1 MKQIVPIVLTA
12 LMLTSVLAG
21 IDFADELKDTNEM
34 ETGGRAADELKL
46 HDVLQPRETFVDA
59 AGNTRNG
66 IDIGDV
72 VYFRPIIINEGDNA
86 ATEFN
91 IRVTVTPAGDGQQP
105 VIDNLDDAVCPG
117 DVAVTGCSFNTLASG
132 DFLGGG
138 NYRLQAESGGDLSWT
153 PTVAGEYTVYMQIDV
168 DSSMDADLTNNEMT
182 YTVTVQHYRD
192 IVVDLCWTDGPSGD
206 CKAAPANHNS
216 VSGAGVHDF
225 MLSVTADGS
234 EDWEPRNTQFSVE
247 FAGAYESEYSG
258 IFVDGSFNDV
268 AANGASMTVTAGASE
283 TVDVWHNVSE
293 PAQTVTDPN
302 DVNANPCTN
311 AANPCQ
317 DSRIVLDFG
326 TTYTYRGVIK
336 ANASVGGGDAIQSF
350 SVTTMLVGFDLYAP
364 TEGAA
369 GGVGPGGGEEDNS
382 IIMIE
387 QTTDYDDRTGNND
400 GTLSGY
406 FTVFHDLGVTSLTG
420 GPNAATEGTLNVGQ
434 TTLSANVVYGG
445 SEPDNWY
452 DWSVSFTVKDE
463 NDQSALPGGVE
474 SMMANECLTDDEDS
488 YTHTTLSQENMG
500 SDPEGIACIDVMLS
514 AGRYTVTATV
524 ELIGG
529 ADGGD
534 TSPSDAVDMNSGNDM
549 RGTFFEVINDNPT
562 VYMTLDDIT
571 RDGESVE
578 APIIV
583 GDTITMRAR
592 GQDTET
598 PAEGLMYAWSR
609 VTADGERLDMETCVE
624 SICTVETDGSW
635 IGQRMITAT
644 VTDGNMASTSD
655 SMLVSVW
662 NTYNHDMTVT
672 GATVSYSLVYSPLV
686 AFNVTTADG
695 ASYTQQQLGSNAG
708 AYDSIVSF
716 DMTVT
721 NNFMPSDIG
730 AEAMTIDFEG
740 DAATNWGLWFLRTAD
755 SQWTSVNH
763 VTQSAGNNG
772 GVTLTF
778 NHDGGLEGN
787 LNGGT
792 YAIFDVATAAAEPPA
807 TGVNGLTATLQPGA
821 QVVFDWGYVDDSLLG
836 SADTVNLYHCSGDGC
851 DPMAGTAMPAM
862 NPTTTSWTLVG
873 TDGESYTVHVQTENG
888 NTDETSGAALTGG
901 GMAITVTAD
910 GSVSPAPGINADVPS
925 AEGDSLTFT
934 WTATD
939 TGDVSSWM
947 VCWAASQSV
956 VQDSFDSVVGDG
968 ACAETTDTTTSLTVT
983 EQDMCGGSC
992 SSNMFFAVGA
1002 KDSTGNVYSPD
1013 GDSHL
1018 MTADY
1023 SSGVVDPGV
1032 IDGGNDPAGQD
1043 EGMPTSAIAAII
1055 VLVVIA
1061 VIGGAFILTRGT
1073 EADGEGKEWDY

>member
-72 VYFRPIIINEGDNA
+72 VYFRPIIINDGDNA
-86 ATEFN
+86 ANEFN
-91 IRVTVTPAGDGQQP
+91 IRVTVTPAGDGQSA

-138 NYRLQAESGGDLSWT
+138 NYRIQAASGGDLAWT
-153 PTVAGEYTVYMQIDV
+153 PTVAGEYTVYIQIDV
-168 DSSMDADLTNNEMT
+168 DSSMDSDLTNNEMT
-182 YTVTVQHYRD
+182 YSVTVQHYRD
-192 IVVDLCWTDGPSGD
+192 IVVDLCWTEGPNGD
-206 CKAAPANHNS
+206 CAAGDAADAS
-216 VSGAGVHDF
+216 KQGAGPHDF
-225 MLSVTADGS
+225 MLTVTADGS

-247 FAGAYESEYSG
+247 FGGEYEAEFSG
-258 IFVDGSFNDV
+258 LWLDGTWTD
-268 AANGASMTVTAGASE
+268 AASNGPEFTVTAGE
-283 TVDVWHNVSE
+283 TSSVNVWHNVSE

-302 DVNANPCTN
+302 DVQANPCAN
-311 AANPCQ
+311 AANPCAQ
-317 DSRIVLDFG
+317 DRTVLVYQN
-326 TTYTYRGVIK
+326 TYTYRGVIK
-336 ANASVGGGDAIQSF
+336 GDPGADGANSVNTF
-350 SVTTMLVGFDLYAP
+350 SITTMLSGFELYAP
-364 TEGAA
+364 SEGAA

-382 IIMIE
+382 IIMNE
-387 QTTDYDDRTGNND
+387 QATDYDDRTGNND
-400 GTLSGY
+400 GVLSGY
-406 FTVFHDLGVTSLTG
+406 FSVFHDLGVTSLTG
-420 GPNAATEGTLNVGQ
+420 GPNEATEGTLNVGQ
-434 TTLSANVVYGG
+434 TTFAANVIYGG
-445 SEPDNWY
+445 SEAENKY
-452 DWSVSFTVKDE
+452 DWSVTFTVKDE
-463 NDQSALPGGVE
+463 NGQSVLPGGLE
-474 SMMANECLTDDEDS
+474 SMSANECLDGSEAEYS
-488 YTHTTLSQENMG
+488 HGPLSQIADG
-500 SDPEGIACIDVMLS
+500 TTPEGTACIDVMLS
-514 AGRYTVTATV
+514 PGRFTVTATV
-524 ELIGG
+524 EIISGD
-529 ADGGD
+529 DGGD
-534 TSPSDAVDMNSGNDM
+534 TDPAGATDMNSGNNM

-562 VYMTLDDIT
+562 VYMTLDDIS
-571 RDGESVE
+571 RDGASVD

-583 GDTITMRAR
+583 GDMITMRAR

-598 PAEGLMYAWSR
+598 PAENLMYAWSR
-609 VTADGERLDMETCVE
+609 ITADGERLDMETCAE
-624 SICTVETDGSW
+624 SICMVETDASW
-635 IGQRMITAT
+635 IGQRAVTVT
-644 VTDGNMASTSD
+644 VTDASMASTTD
-655 SMLVSVW
+655 SMIVSVW
-662 NTYNHDMTVT
+662 NAYTMDMDAG
-672 GATVSYSLVYSPLV
+672 GASIGYSLVYSPLV
-686 AFNVTTADG
+686 PFNVSVADG
-695 ASYTQQQLGSNAG
+695 ESYTQQQLGSNAG
-708 AYDSIVSF
+708 AFDSVVSF

-721 NNFMPSDIG
+721 NVFNPTDIG
-730 AEAMTIDFEG
+730 AESMTVDFDG
-740 DAATNWGLWFLRTAD
+740 DASTNWGLWYLRTAD

-763 VTQSAGNNG
+763 VTQTAGNNG

-792 YAIFDVATAAAEPPA
+792 YAIFDVATAGAEPPA
-807 TGVNGLTATLQPGA
+807 TGVTGLTATLQPGA

-888 NTDETSGAALTGG
+888 NSDETSGAALTGG

-910 GSVSPAPGINADVPS
+910 GSVSPAPSINADVPS
-925 AEGDSLTFT
+925 SEGDSLTFT
-934 WTATD
+934 WTATE
-939 TGDVSSWM
+939 TGDVASWM

-1002 KDSTGNVYSPD
+1002 KDTTGNVYSPD

-1032 IDGGNDPAGQD
+1032 IDGGNDPAGED
-1043 EGMPTSAIAAII
+1043 EGMPSQAIAAII
-1055 VLVVIA
+1055 VLVVVA
-1061 VIGGAFILTRGT
+1061 VIGGAFILTRGA
-1073 EADGEGKEWDY
+1073 EGDGDDKEWDY

>member
-21 IDFADELKDTNEM
+21 MDFADELKDTNEM

-46 HDVLQPRETFVDA
+46 HDVLQPRQTFEDA

-72 VYFRPIIINEGDNA
+72 VYFRPIIINDGDNA

-117 DVAVTGCSFNTLASG
+117 DVAVTGCSFNSLASG

-138 NYRLQAESGGDLSWT
+138 NYRVQAASGGDLSWS
-153 PTVAGEYTVYMQIDV
+153 PTVAGEYIVYMQIDV
-168 DSSMDADLTNNEMT
+168 DSSLDSDLTNNEMT
-182 YTVTVQHYRD
+182 YSVIVQHYTD
-192 IVVDLCWTDGPSGD
+192 IVVDLCWTSGSNGD
-206 CKAAPANHNS
+206 CLTDDAATAS
-216 VSGAGVHDF
+216 AQGAGPHDF
-225 MLSVTADGS
+225 MLTVTADGS

-247 FAGAYESEYSG
+247 FGGDY
-258 IFVDGSFNDV
+258 DGTETGLWLDGTFSD
-268 AANGASMTVTAGASE
+268 AQANGATQTITAGETA

-293 PAQTVTDPN
+293 PAQTVTDAN
-302 DVNANPCTN
+302 DVQANPCAN

-317 DSRIVLDFG
+317 QDRTVLVFQ
-326 TTYTYRGVIK
+326 TTYTYRGMIK
-336 ANASVGGGDAIQSF
+336 GDPGAEGVDNSVNTF
-350 SVTTMLVGFDLYAP
+350 SVTAMMTTFELYAP

-369 GGVGPGGGEEDNS
+369 GGVGPGGEEENTA
-382 IIMIE
+382 IIMGE
-387 QTTDYDDRTGNND
+387 QLTDYDDRTGNND
-400 GTLSGY
+400 GMLSGY
-406 FTVFHDLGVTSLTG
+406 FSVFHDLGVTSLTG

-434 TTLSANVVYGG
+434 TTFAANVIYGG
-445 SEPDNWY
+445 SEAENYY
-452 DWSVSFTVKDE
+452 DWRVVFTVIDE
-463 NDQSALPGGVE
+463 SGNDALNGAPGI
-474 SMMANECLTDDEDS
+474 SNECLTDDADS
-488 YTHTTLSQENMG
+488 YTHTTLSQTNPG
-500 SDPEGIACIDVMLS
+500 STPEGTACIDVMLS

-529 ADGGD
+529 DDGGD
-534 TSPSDAVDMNSGNDM
+534 TSPSGATDMNSGNNQ

-562 VYMTLDDIT
+562 VYMTLDEIS

-583 GDTITMRAR
+583 GDMITMRAR

-598 PAEGLMYAWSR
+598 PEEGLMYTWSR
-609 VTADGERLDMETCVE
+609 VTSEGERMDMQTCSE
-624 SICTVETDGSW
+624 SICTVETDASW
-635 IGQRMITAT
+635 IGQRMVTAT
-644 VTDGNMASTSD
+644 VTDGNMAAASD
-655 SMLVSVW
+655 SLLVSVW
-662 NTYNHDMTVT
+662 NSYTADMTVT
-672 GATVSYSLVYSPLV
+672 GATISYSLVYSPLV
-686 AFNVTTADG
+686 AYNVTTEDG

-708 AYDSIVSF
+708 AFDSVVSF
-716 DMTVT
+716 DMTTT
-721 NNFMPSDIG
+721 NVFNPTDIG
-730 AEAMTIDFEG
+730 AETMTIDFDG
-740 DAATNWGLWFLRTAD
+740 DASTNWGLWYLRTAD

-792 YAIFDVATAAAEPPA
+792 YAIFDVATAGAEPPA
-807 TGVNGLTATLQPGA
+807 TGVTGLTATLQPGA
-821 QVVFDWGYVDDSLLG
+821 QVVFDWDYADDSLLG
-836 SADTVNLYHCSGDGC
+836 SADTVNLYHCSTTGC
-851 DPMAGTAMPAM
+851 DPMTGTAMPAM
-862 NPTTTSWTLVG
+862 NPTTKSWTLVG
-873 TDGESYTVHVQTENG
+873 TDGESYTIHVQTENG

-901 GMAITVTAD
+901 GMTITVTAD
-910 GSVSPAPGINADVPS
+910 GSVSPAPSIDADVPS

-939 TGDVSSWM
+939 TGDVASWM

-968 ACAETTDTTTSLTVT
+968 ACAETADTTTSLTVT

-1002 KDSTGNVYSPD
+1002 KDTTGNIYSPD
-1013 GDSHL
+1013 GDTHL

-1023 SSGVVDPGV
+1023 SSGVADPGV
-1032 IDGGNDPAGQD
+1032 IDGGNDPAGED
-1043 EGMPTSAIAAII
+1043 EGMPSTAIAAII
-1055 VLVVIA
+1055 VLVVVA
-1061 VIGGAFILTRGT
+1061 VIGGAFILTRGA
-1073 EADGEGKEWDY
+1073 EGDGEDKEWDY

>member
-72 VYFRPIIINEGDNA
+72 VYFRPVIINEGDNA
-86 ATEFN
+86 ANEFN

-138 NYRLQAESGGDLSWT
+138 NYRIQAESGGDLSWT

-168 DSSMDADLTNNEMT
+168 DSSMDSDLTNNDMT
-182 YTVTVQHYRD
+182 FSVTVQHYSD
-192 IVVDLCWTDGPSGD
+192 IVVDLCWTDGPNGD
-206 CKAAPANHNS
+206 CQAEPANHDS
-216 VSGAGVHDF
+216 VQGAGPHNF

-234 EDWEPRNTQFSVE
+234 QDWEPRNTNLSVE
-247 FAGAYESEYSG
+247 FGGDYVIEESG
-258 IFVDGSFNDV
+258 IFVDGNFNDV
-268 AANGASMTVTAGASE
+268 AANGASQIVTAGATE
-283 TVDVWHNVSE
+283 TVNVWHNESNPE
-293 PAQTVTDPN
+293 DPTTDQN
-302 DVNANPCTN
+302 DLNENPCTN
-311 AANPCQ
+311 GANPCQ
-317 DSRIVLDFG
+317 QDRTVLDFG
-326 TTYTYRGVIK
+326 TTYNYRGVIMGDEGT
-336 ANASVGGGDAIQSF
+336 AGGDSVNSF
-350 SVTTMLVGFDLYAP
+350 SVTVMLIGFDLYSP
-364 TEGAA
+364 KEGAT
-369 GGVGPGGGEEDNS
+369 GGGPGDEEEQPS
-382 IIMIE
+382 MIMVE

-400 GTLSGY
+400 GTLSG
-406 FTVFHDLGVTSLTG
+406 FFSVFHDLGVTSLTG
-420 GPNAATEGTLNVGQ
+420 GPNEATEGTLNVGE
-434 TTLSANVVYGG
+434 TTLSASVVYGG
-445 SEPDNWY
+445 SSATNYY
-452 DWSVSFTVKDE
+452 DWRVVFTVTDE
-463 NDQSALPGGVE
+463 NGNDALNGAPGV
-474 SMMANECLTDDEDS
+474 SNECLTDSEDS
-488 YTHTTLSQENMG
+488 YTHTTLSQTNPG
-500 SDPEGIACIDVMLS
+500 STPEGTACIDVMLS
-514 AGRYTVTATV
+514 AGRYTVTASV

-534 TSPSDAVDMNSGNDM
+534 TEPSDATDMNAGNNM

-562 VYMTLDDIT
+562 VYMTIDEIY
-571 RDGESVE
+571 RDGEPVE

-598 PAEGLMYAWSR
+598 PAEGLMYSWSR
-609 VTADGERLDMETCVE
+609 ITADGEIMPMETCPE
-624 SICTVETDGSW
+624 SICTVVTDASW
-635 IGQRMITAT
+635 IGQRAVTAT
-644 VTDGNMASTSD
+644 VTDANMASTSD
-655 SMLVSVW
+655 TMVVSVW
-662 NTYNHDMTVT
+662 NSYSTEMNVT
-672 GATVSYSLVYSPLV
+672 GATVGYSLVYSPLV
-686 AFNVTTADG
+686 AFDVSAADG
-695 ASYTQQQLGSNAG
+695 ETYTQQQLGSNAG
-708 AYDSIVSF
+708 AFDSVVSF

-721 NNFMPSDIG
+721 NVFNPTDIG
-730 AEAMTIDFEG
+730 AETMTIDFNG
-740 DAATNWGLWFLRTAD
+740 DASTDWGLWYLRTAD

-792 YAIFDVATAAAEPPA
+792 YAIFDVATAGAEPPA
-807 TGVNGLTATLQPGA
+807 TGVTGLTATLQPGA
-821 QVVFDWGYVDDSLLG
+821 QVVFDWDYVDDSLLG
-836 SADTVNLYHCSGDGC
+836 SADTVNLYHCSGESC

-873 TDGESYTVHVQTENG
+873 TDGESYTIHVQTENG
-888 NTDETSGAALTGG
+888 NSDETSGAALTGG

-910 GSVSPAPGINADVPS
+910 GSVSPAPSIDADVPS
-925 AEGDSLTFT
+925 SEGDSLTFT
-934 WTATD
+934 WTATE
-939 TGDVSSWM
+939 TGDVASWM

-1002 KDSTGNVYSPD
+1002 KDTTGNVYSPD

-1032 IDGGNDPAGQD
+1032 IDGGSDPAGED
-1043 EGMPTSAIAAII
+1043 EGMPSTAIAAII
-1055 VLVVIA
+1055 VLVVVA
-1061 VIGGAFILTRGT
+1061 VIGGAFILTRGA
-1073 EADGEGKEWDY
+1073 EGDGDDKEWDY